1 MHNKMYNTIDI
12 NKKIKFF
19 DNVQVFKDLGL
30 DVGTNL

>member
-1 MHNKMYNTIDI
+1 MHNKMYNMDI

-30 DVGTNL
+30 DVNTNV